1 MRLGGLQDQRN
12 NNGPVPDELAV
23 FRPTHRGNAATM
35 KRFPQQQLGDFQL
48 NNFAEKIPIHFR
60 SSRKTSGPPGQG
72 VEYGGLSVSSATPS
86 LEEDEIGSHGHGRE
100 ARLGSAHTHV
110 TSKPHKNAPFLPGDR
125 VIFAES
131 PSAPGVPVVYRTPDE
146 RASNPDRLNLDRRK
160 LSVCPILEGEEQ
172 LRLLNYQHNQICRI
186 QHLSALK
193 RLIFLD
199 LYDNHI
205 EEISGL
211 SALRSLR
218 VLMLGK
224 NRIRKIEN
232 LDSLLKLDVLD
243 LHGNQISKIENL
255 NHLTELR
262 VLNLAGNMIPHV
274 DELSGIDS
282 LAELNLRRNKIR
294 TVTEIDTLP
303 NLQRL
308 FLSFNEISCFEDVQ
322 CLGDSTSLSEI
333 SLDGNPICQEGNYKQ
348 TVLRHMQQLKQL
360 DMKRVSEEER
370 RLSLVMARKEE
381 EKRREMNKIAML
393 KEKRRLAINN
403 AKRQWETMQGSMMS
417 RTSRMVKVSTT
428 MPELFANHIGSVPSS
443 ENIMSGGQ
451 EMDGLDLESL
461 SSSDMRSRPDSAR
474 SNLTDH
480 DGHSQSA
487 NDDVRDRVRSGSRR
501 RGLENRLPARNEK
514 DIGLANNNT
523 VIGDG
528 LNMLEQIEGDTLYLY
543 GPQSLDAFDRNWGV
557 QVAGAVST
565 IVFKFIDFD
574 AIVRQ
579 LAKIRVRFPAT
590 QTLVFCSTNICSL
603 QQINALSQVRR
614 LDNLTIDLDG
624 NPVTKFTLWRLYTV
638 FRLAHFAL
646 KKINDIEVSSG
657 DIVNAEKLFGPL
669 SHVATSQ
676 LPQYRLL
683 SLMGDNRRKQAV
695 IEGRKQ
701 GEGSGK
707 VSGGSEKTQVELI
720 GRAGLTYSNADS
732 KREAEAIRKQ
742 FTRGYLSELTKEAV
756 FSDRKR
762 AEMMKV
768 WPGLIMEMVQSALAD
783 MGDMDGYMKR
793 ALDELDRG

>member
-1 MRLGGLQDQRN
+1 MDSAVCADGIPGA
-12 NNGPVPDELAV
+12 VPGAES
-23 FRPTHRGNAATM
+23 F
-35 KRFPQQQLGDFQL
+35 
-48 NNFAEKIPIHFR
+48 NFSLSCHFC
-60 SSRKTSGPPGQG
+60 
-72 VEYGGLSVSSATPS
+72 LS
-86 LEEDEIGSHGHGRE
+86 
-100 ARLGSAHTHV
+100 
-110 TSKPHKNAPFLPGDR
+110 PHK
-125 VIFAES
+125 
-131 PSAPGVPVVYRTPDE
+131 
-146 RASNPDRLNLDRRK
+146 
-160 LSVCPILEGEEQ
+160 
-172 LRLLNYQHNQICRI
+172 
-186 QHLSALK
+186 
-193 RLIFLD
+193 
-199 LYDNHI
+199 
-205 EEISGL
+205 
-211 SALRSLR
+211 
-218 VLMLGK
+218 
-224 NRIRKIEN
+224 IRKIEN
-232 LDSLLKLDVLD
+232 LDSLMKLDVLD

-262 VLNLAGNMIPHV
+262 VLNLAGNSISHV

-294 TVTEIDTLP
+294 TVTEIDLLP

-308 FLSFNEISCFEDVQ
+308 FLSFNEISSFEDVQ
-322 CLGDSTSLSEI
+322 CLGDSNSLSEI

-417 RTSRMVKVSTT
+417 RTSRMVKVTTT

-443 ENIMSGGQ
+443 DNIMSSGGA

-461 SSSDMRSRPDSAR
+461 TSSDMRSRPDSAR

-480 DGHSQSA
+480 DGPSA
-487 NDDVRDRVRSGSRR
+487 SAGDDVRDRVRSGSRR
-501 RGLENRLPARNEK
+501 RGLDPRLPSRT
-514 DIGLANNNT
+514 DMGVANNNT
-523 VIGDG
+523 VIGEG
-528 LNMLEQIEGDTLYLY
+528 LNMLEQIEGDTLSLY

-579 LAKIRVRFPAT
+579 LPKIRVRFPAT
-590 QTLVFCSTNICSL
+590 QTLIFCSTNICSL

-695 IEGRKQ
+695 VEGRKQ
-701 GEGSGK
+701 VEAGGK
-707 VSGGSEKTQVELI
+707 VGGGGSDKAQVELI
-720 GRAGLTYSNADS
+720 GRAGLTYTVMDG
-732 KREAEAIRKQ
+732 KQ
-742 FTRGYLSELTKEAV
+742 ELEVPRRQFARNYLSELTKESV

-768 WPGLIMEMVQSALAD
+768 WPGLVMEMVQSALTD
-783 MGDMDGYMKR
+783 MSDMDVYMKK